1 MQKTAVLP
9 ERFSSKPLAL
19 RHGKIALEFELYPQ
33 EEQQF
38 YLLPVPAPRY
48 WRQRLT
54 IATTTPFYLPEDMEA
69 SEDGQ
74 KTKPKV
80 KVLPYNGG
88 LWVHPSTMWEIYR
101 HLSLLVDGEINEFFL
116 VWYDDASK
124 EPKFFWRVPE
134 VQDKALLYLVA
145 EGKTKSKEIKRG
157 RIGFNMQELY
167 SLLRY
172 LKAYAQMEL
181 HMAYVEKEGEE
192 NQRGRCARFFR
203 WTEDHIVYD
212 VETSFGL
219 INMQAREK
227 LLEFLSS
234 YLQGKTD
241 MKPFSIHERILF
253 KVDAE
258 TDKVLI
264 IPLMRPPI
272 MLSHQ
277 DVANL
282 YLFLK

>member
-1 MQKTAVLP
+1 MQKTAVMP
-9 ERFSSKPLAL
+9 ERFSSKPLVL

-33 EEQQF
+33 EVQEF

-54 IATTTPFYLPEDMEA
+54 VASTTPFYLPEDMEV

-88 LWVHPSTMWEIYR
+88 LWVHPSTMWELYR
-101 HLSLLVDGEINEFFL
+101 HLSLLVDGEINEFSF

-124 EPKFFWRVPE
+124 EPKIFWRVPE
-134 VQDKALLYLVA
+134 TQDKALLYLVA
-145 EGKTKSKEIKRG
+145 EGKTRSKEIKRG

-172 LKAYAQMEL
+172 LKAYSQIEL
-181 HMAYVEKEGEE
+181 HIVES
-192 NQRGRCARFFR
+192 GRVARFFR

-227 LLEFLSS
+227 LLEMLSS

-241 MKPFSIHERILF
+241 MKPFSMHERVLF

-258 TDKVLI
+258 TDKFLV

-272 MLSHQ
+272 ALSHQ
-277 DVANL
+277 DVADL
-282 YLFLK
+282 YLFLR